1 MSVGS
6 AWWWQSLSKTLRS
19 AGTKILASV
28 VVGLCSIPSDHL
40 QWVPEAPDIEEPSPL
55 GSLVDLVVQR
65 LLIGRQI
72 AAAKFW
78 TGSPVVDPE
87 RESSVLRGA
96 RVQAEQLGLD
106 GSYASR
112 FFYAQLLASRTVQRS
127 HIARWT
133 SRPMLAPMVWPDIQE
148 VRGRLDL
155 MDLDLVWSLL
165 EVRELALS
173 PLSLAIDL
181 YNHRLRA
188 ADSFQ
193 LDSLYRRVIPKALA
207 ALIH

>member
-1 MSVGS
+1 
-6 AWWWQSLSKTLRS
+6 
-19 AGTKILASV
+19 
-28 VVGLCSIPSDHL
+28 VGLCSVPSDHL
-40 QWVPEAPDIEEPSPL
+40 QWVPEYPGIEEPSPVRN
-55 GSLVDLVVQR
+55 LVDLVVQR

-78 TGSPVVDPE
+78 TGSPVVDSE
-87 RESSVLRGA
+87 RESLVLRGA
-96 RVQAEQLGLD
+96 RVQAERLGLD
-106 GSYASR
+106 ESYASG
-112 FFYAQLLASRTVQRS
+112 FFYAQLVASRTVQRS
-127 HIARWT
+127 LIARWT
-133 SRPMLAPMVWPDIQE
+133 SQPVLAPMVCPDIQE

-165 EVRELALS
+165 EVRELPLS

-181 YNHRLRA
+181 YSHRLRA

-193 LDSLYRRVIPKALA
+193 LDGLYRRAIPKALA